1 MKIKLIPQLAVALL
15 TLFNAAGVNAATFYV
30 DNDISRPATHRTLQS
45 AVDAAVN
52 GDTIIIQPSSL
63 PYAGTTILK
72 RLTIR
77 GGGFGGDATPNLL
90 GSPPVANI
98 SSLTIGGTVTEVNR
112 TSANGTIVEGLIVP
126 SIQITSSNCIVRRCL
141 IRGCVIRGP
150 ANLLEA
156 CLFPT
161 SPSEVVLDIRDDI
174 IINNNAVPVTGTQVR
189 NCIFNWTVWCS
200 YNQGNTDFH
209 HCVFRQHSYANP
221 VGMSIRMKNTRFYN
235 CIFGGCT
242 AANDAFT
249 TRDVNPLVMS
259 NCLFLD
265 GTTVMQNGTGTI
277 TGIYSDTFLGQG
289 QWGEDFRIKP
299 GSPALTA
306 STTGG
311 EIGAFG
317 GPTPFKVGGYPAV
330 PRIVRT
336 ELISADAATGVR
348 IKVKAESRD

>member
-1 MKIKLIPQLAVALL
+1 MKSRLIPQLAAALL
-15 TLFNAAGVNAATFYV
+15 TLLNASSVDAATFYV
-30 DNDISRPATHRTLQS
+30 DNDVSRPATYRTL
-45 AVDAAVN
+45 AAAVAAASD

-63 PYAGTTILK
+63 PYEGTTILK

-77 GGGFGGDATPNLL
+77 GGGFGGDAAPN
-90 GSPPVANI
+90 SPFVASF
-98 SSLTIGGTVTEVNR
+98 SSTITIGGTSTEINR
-112 TSANGTIVEGLIVP
+112 TAANGTIVEGLTVSAIA
-126 SIQITSSNCIVRRCL
+126 IKSSNCIVRRCAG
-141 IRGCVIRGP
+141 GCSISGP
-150 ANLLEA
+150 ANLVEG
-156 CLFPT
+156 CLFPFN
-161 SPSEVVLDIRDDI
+161 SGLSIDDDI
-174 IINNNAVPVTGTQVR
+174 LINNSNLPVTGIQVR
-189 NCIFNWTVWCS
+189 NCIFNGGDTGGAHCY

-221 VGMSIRMKNTRFYN
+221 WADVRIRMKNTRFYN
-235 CIFGGCT
+235 CIFGSYT
-242 AANDAFT
+242 VVNDAFN
-249 TRDVNPLVMS
+249 TRDVNPLAMN

-265 GTTVMQNGTGTI
+265 GAPVMQNGIGTI
-277 TGIYSDTFLGQG
+277 TGIYSDTFLSQG

-330 PRIVRT
+330 PRIVRS